1 MVAGPLSFHCRA
13 CNKGVERWDNTC
25 PHCGAM
31 RSIAAGKPGKSTL
44 HWIGGGG
51 KPTKLHEVSEADYE
65 RLSTGTRE
73 LDRVLGGGLV
83 TGGCVLISGD
93 PGIGKSTLL
102 LQVSMDMTS
111 ADIVDVETGAK
122 GEPLTI
128 LYVSAEE
135 TGGQIKGRAARLEGQ
150 PDSNPIKARAQAEAQ
165 KRRKLFIYNESDVEE
180 IEKQIALL
188 DPDVLIVDSIQ
199 TMVKKGTDG
208 QPGSVQQV
216 RECAIHFT
224 GLCKQRGIGLILV
237 AHVNKDGIVA
247 GPKTLEHLVDAVL
260 EFCKEGTADLRSVR
274 ASKNRFGDTNE
285 MGLFRM
291 TRDGLRSVE
300 NPSELLLGGGRAPK
314 PGVSIGLVA
323 LAGSSRAYAME
334 FQSLL
339 GPPLTPGGRTRSIVG
354 VSSSRASQLMAVLQR
369 RYGLDLARDTFIN
382 VPGDHDDVKDTALD
396 LPLALCI
403 ASSVLNVSLP
413 DSLIAFGEVGLAG
426 EIRPATFMEA
436 RVKTAA
442 LMGFKMILGPPL
454 QPFEAD
460 MLLAVAK
467 EIAGGQG
474 DGQKAQRERYYG
486 VASLEDAFELL
497 QGFDVIVASPTEVS
511 EVKKGEERGTL
522 LKLVPKD
529 SEKEKDP

>member
-1 MVAGPLSFHCRA
+1 MSGQLTFHCRV
-13 CNKGVERWDNTC
+13 CNKAVDRWDNTC

-31 RSIAAGKPGKSTL
+31 KSIAAGKPGKSTL

-51 KPTKLHEVSEADYE
+51 KPTKLHEVSEDDYE

-83 TGGCVLISGD
+83 TGGGVLISGD

-111 ADIVDVETGAK
+111 CEIIDAETGEK
-122 GEPLTI
+122 GEPLTV
-128 LYVSAEE
+128 LYISAEE
-135 TGGQIKGRAARLEGQ
+135 TGGQIKGRSVRLEGA
-150 PDSNPIKARAQAEAQ
+150 PDSNPIKARAQTEAQ
-165 KRRKLFIYNESDVEE
+165 KRRKLFVYNESDVDE
-180 IEKQIALL
+180 IEKQVLAL

-216 RECAIHFT
+216 RECAVFFT
-224 GLCKQRGIGLILV
+224 SLCKQRGIGLILV

-247 GPKTLEHLVDAVL
+247 GPKTLEHLVDTVL

-274 ASKNRFGDTNE
+274 ASKNRFGDTSE

-300 NPSELLLGGGRAPK
+300 NPSELLLGQEHVRK
-314 PGVSIGLVA
+314 PGVSVGLVA
-323 LAGSSRAYAME
+323 LAGSSRAFAME

-339 GPPLTPGGRTRSIVG
+339 GPALTPSARTKSVVG
-354 VSSSRASQLMAVLQR
+354 VSGNRVTQLMAVLQR
-369 RYGLDLARDTFIN
+369 RYGVDLARDVFIN
-382 VPGDHDDVKDTALD
+382 IPGDHDDVKDPALD
-396 LPLALCI
+396 LPLALCL

-413 DSLIAFGEVGLAG
+413 ESLISFGEVGLAG
-426 EIRPATFMEA
+426 EIRPTSFMEA

-460 MLLAVAK
+460 MLLAAAK
-467 EIAGGQG
+467 EIAGGPQG
-474 DGQKAQRERYYG
+474 DGQKVQRERYYG
-486 VASLEDAFELL
+486 VATLEDAFELL
-497 QGFDVIVASPTEVS
+497 EGFDSIAPVAAPIAA
-511 EVKKGEERGTL
+511 VKKEERGTL
-522 LKLVPKD
+522 LRLIPKD
-529 SEKEKDP
+529 EKEKDP